1 MRRRMSHRQRAFCLR
16 GPLMPAAFVVAA
28 LAWSAAAWA
37 QQPPTADAPAPPAAQ
52 PAAPA
57 AAPPTAPAAQPTA
70 PAAQPTAPIVGP
82 KTVEESNQ
90 AGYGRLAD
98 SIVQK
103 ELVLTAEQ
111 KQKISQLL
119 GERSAALAQAAA
131 VDKPGIVARIDAE
144 LGALLTDEQR
154 ARMATLEPADTRRL
168 RFSFRFQPWADV
180 LNWFAEQAD
189 LSLVLDAPPP
199 GTFNYTDSREY
210 TVPEAIDLLNGV
222 LMTKNYTLLRRE
234 RMLMVLDLTT
244 GVPADL
250 VPRLTLDEIDRRGK
264 FELVSVAFPVGEL
277 NPEEV
282 KTEITPLLGPH
293 GKVSVLT
300 KTKQILVSDTAGK
313 MRAIGAVIE
322 SIPKPDK
329 GAAPAA
335 DAPAAALAVYPLA
348 GLDAKATTDVLSVLF
363 SDTKVVVDPKVD
375 QLMVYAVPERQA
387 AIQAVLAQLRTD
399 NPPEKKP
406 LLERYPIRAGRREQV
421 LEVLKLAV
429 PAALLR
435 VDPDSGDLLAWATPK
450 EQQTIREQIDELGA
464 PAAAAAERQLEVYP
478 LRHSDPTTVLA
489 LLQKMLPDARLA
501 VDVGTKSI
509 VALASPEEQRAVA
522 ATLEQLESRAN
533 QRQTLVFYP
542 VKADQRKRVQAVLA
556 SLDSELPGMRIVA
569 EAGGDGLAI
578 FADPKQHELIKSVI
592 EQCERELPPAE
603 QFKVVAYRLRAADP
617 ASVLAALQTLLP
629 DVKFVVDA
637 KARQVVAWARPAD
650 HERIQEAV
658 AELDAELPEEQRIEI
673 MSHPLGK
680 ADVTAV
686 LLVLRSLLPEVTVT
700 SDTKNVALVAWAR
713 KRDQEV
719 IRRAIAGAQP
729 DVPEGQRPSIVV
741 YEVPDADPIQVA
753 AMLATIVPT
762 GRFTGDRATAK
773 LAAWGTPEEQ
783 QLIKETVDGMRKGL
797 DPNRDLAPVVYRP
810 KTADIT
816 ALLYDLRVLA
826 PEARFSANAVQR
838 TIVAWAKPADQEK
851 IRATIEGLDPADD
864 EAGARVSAVYA
875 VPDTDSAT
883 LLQVLMAAVP
893 DAKLVS
899 DTRSGTVIAWARA
912 DQHETLKRA
921 VDGLAAQGNADNRRT
936 ARVYRFRTGDANA
949 TATVLRSVVPYAYLA
964 VDTRTG
970 SLAVTATPAEH
981 EQIAAMVREVEGE
994 GGDTNQPELR
1004 VYRLQAAEPST
1015 SLAML
1020 RELFAQRA
1028 EVRLS
1033 LDPKGRAIVAW
1044 ALPSQHELIDNVLAR
1059 VDRPV
1064 DDGDLRQLE
1073 VYQLGDAD
1081 PESVK
1086 FALGQMFADDRNVR
1100 IVTDE
1105 AGGLLTVYA
1114 VPPVQATV
1122 RSTIQQMQGRSN
1134 QLEVIELEVV
1144 DPYSAEMAIERLFG
1158 DESGRAKA
1166 GAPRIEADTE
1176 TRQLLVRASKEQ
1188 LVQIRELL
1196 VKMGESHLMAQAAG
1210 GQTGDRRMRVLRIND
1225 RSVAA
1230 ALAEIERVWPR
1241 LRKNPIRVVTP
1252 SAVAPA
1258 LRESRK
1264 VEPAAEA
1271 PSTDA
1276 APAAEPSVNEPSAN
1290 DGAATSPG
1298 SAVSHVALL
1307 GKPAVAPRPGA
1318 VTAVSHRVPLAP
1330 PVSLQRDEPVQA
1342 QCDDPQSPEPVDPP
1356 TASSPRRA
1364 AEEPVVEAV
1373 PEAPSEVA
1381 PSITE
1386 QAPSE
1391 DSSTEA
1397 PASEPSAAQQPAAP
1411 DGEDSETP
1419 ASPDSPELAPIIIA
1433 PSGDSVTIAS
1443 DDPEALDQFEQLL
1456 RSFSQ
1461 RSGGGG
1467 RDFTIYYLKR
1477 ANALDVADT
1486 LENVL
1491 RGGGLGFRGYGGPVI
1506 VPDSRLNALIVHAS
1520 RGDLETIEGL
1530 IETLDS
1536 SEVSESAVGSRPRL
1550 IPVRNSDVDRIAEIL
1565 RDVYKTKL
1573 TAGAGQRR
1581 QRVPRRDGM
1590 SRDMAFMMAQMEA
1603 EATGP
1608 EMTIGVDRATNSIVV
1623 SAPPRLVTEIESL
1636 VRELDEQS
1644 DASRPT
1650 VRVLALQKTNTK
1662 TVRKALESMI
1672 QDALRSGR
1680 RGP

>member
-1 MRRRMSHRQRAFCLR
+1 MRRRMFPCQRTIALR
-16 GPLMPAAFVVAA
+16 GPLASAAFVVALLGWQSVA
-28 LAWSAAAWA
+28 SA
-37 QQPPTADAPAPPAAQ
+37 QQPPAAEAPAPPAAQ
-52 PAAPA
+52 PAAPTA
-57 AAPPTAPAAQPTA
+57 QSAAPL
-70 PAAQPTAPIVGP
+70 VGP
-82 KTVEESNQ
+82 KTVEESNT

-98 SIVQK
+98 SLVQK
-103 ELVLTAEQ
+103 ELALTAEQ

-131 VDKPGIVARIDAE
+131 VDKPGIVASTDAE
-144 LGALLTDEQR
+144 LAAVLTDEQR

-222 LMTKNYTLLRRE
+222 LLTKNYTLLRRE

-250 VPRLTLDEIDRRGK
+250 VPRLTLDEIERRGK
-264 FELVSVAFPVGEL
+264 FELVSVAFPVGDL

-293 GKVSVLT
+293 GEIAVLA
-300 KTKQILVSDTAGK
+300 KTKQLLVSDIAGK

-322 SIPKPDK
+322 SIPKANKPADK
-329 GAAPAA
+329 PE
-335 DAPAAALAVYPLA
+335 DTKAALAVYPLD
-348 GLDAKATTDVLSVLF
+348 GLDAKATTDILAALF
-363 SDTKVVVDPKVD
+363 GDTKVVVDPKVD
-375 QLMVYAVPERQA
+375 QLMIYAVPERQA
-387 AIQAVLAQLRTD
+387 AIQTVLAQLRTD

-406 LLERYPIRAGRREQV
+406 GLERYSIRAGRREQV
-421 LEVLKLAV
+421 IEVLKLAV

-435 VDPDSGDLLAWATPK
+435 VDPDSGDLLAWATPAD
-450 EQQTIREQIDELGA
+450 QQTIREQIDELGA
-464 PAAAAAERQLEVYP
+464 PAAAAAERQLEVYS
-478 LRHSDPTTVLA
+478 LRHSDPATVLA

-501 VDVGTKSI
+501 VDAGTKSI

-542 VKADQRKRVQAVLA
+542 VKAEQRKRVQAVLA

-603 QFKVVAYRLRAADP
+603 QFKVVAYRLKAADP
-617 ASVLAALQTLLP
+617 ASVLSALQTLLP
-629 DVKFVVDA
+629 EVKFVVDV
-637 KARQVVAWARPAD
+637 KARQVVAWARAAD
-650 HERIQEAV
+650 HERIAEAV

-680 ADVTAV
+680 ADVSAV

-700 SDTKNVALVAWAR
+700 SDAKNVALVAWAR

-729 DVPEGQRPSIVV
+729 DVPEGERPSIVV

-753 AMLATIVPT
+753 AMLATVVPT

-773 LAAWGTPEEQ
+773 LAAWATPEEQ
-783 QLIKETVDGMRKGL
+783 KLIKETVDGMRKEF
-797 DPNRDLAPVVYRP
+797 DPKRDLAPVVYRP

-816 ALLYDLRVLA
+816 SLLYDLRVLV

-838 TIVAWAKPADQEK
+838 TIVAWARPGDQEK

-864 EAGARVSAVYA
+864 VAGARVSAVYA
-875 VPDTDSAT
+875 VPDTDSST

-893 DAKLVS
+893 DAKLVP

-921 VDGLAAQGNADNRRT
+921 VDGLAAQENADNRRT

-949 TATVLRSVVPYAYLA
+949 TATVLRYVVPYAYLA

-970 SLAVTATPAEH
+970 SLAATATPAEH

-1044 ALPSQHELIDNVLAR
+1044 ALPSQHELIDDVLAR

-1081 PESVK
+1081 PDSVK
-1086 FALGQMFADDRNVR
+1086 FALNQMFADDRNVR

-1122 RSTIQQMQGRSN
+1122 RSTIEQMQGRKN

-1158 DESGRAKA
+1158 DEMGRAKA
-1166 GAPRIEADTE
+1166 GAPRIEADPE

-1196 VKMGESHLMAQAAG
+1196 VKMGESHLMAQAEGTQAG
-1210 GQTGDRRMRVLRIND
+1210 DHRMRVLRIND

-1252 SAVAPA
+1252 SAVAPT

-1264 VEPAAEA
+1264 VEPAVETPSKDTAPATE
-1271 PSTDA
+1271 PSTH
-1276 APAAEPSVNEPSAN
+1276 EPSAAEQSIN
-1290 DGAATSPG
+1290 DGAAISPG
-1298 SAVSHVALL
+1298 KLR
-1307 GKPAVAPRPGA
+1307 G
-1318 VTAVSHRVPLAP
+1318 PLALP
-1330 PVSLQRDEPVQA
+1330 ASLQLVDASTPQCEADAELSQATENAEP
-1342 QCDDPQSPEPVDPP
+1342 SG
-1356 TASSPRRA
+1356 PRRPA
-1364 AEEPVVEAV
+1364 AAPVVEAV
-1373 PEAPSEVA
+1373 PEAPSEAA
-1381 PSITE
+1381 PASSE
-1386 QAPSE
+1386 PAPSE
-1391 DSSTEA
+1391 ESPTDSPAAEE
-1397 PASEPSAAQQPAAP
+1397 PASQQPAAP
-1411 DGEDSETP
+1411 EGEQAEPP
-1419 ASPDSPELAPIIIA
+1419 ASPESTNSPDLAPIIIA
-1433 PSGDSVTIAS
+1433 PAGDSVTIAS

-1461 RSGGGG
+1461 RSGAGG
-1467 RDFTIYYLKR
+1467 RDFTIFYLKR

-1491 RGGGLGFRGYGGPVI
+1491 RGGGLGFRGYGGPVV

-1520 RGDLETIEGL
+1520 RGDLDTIEGL

-1536 SEVSESAVGSRPRL
+1536 SEVSESAIGSRPRL

-1623 SAPPRLVTEIESL
+1623 SAPPRLVTEVESL
-1636 VRELDEQS
+1636 VRELDEQT

-1650 VRVLALQKTNTK
+1650 VKVLALQKTNTK
-1662 TVRKALESMI
+1662 AVRKALESMV

-1680 RGP
+1680 RGL

>member
-1 MRRRMSHRQRAFCLR
+1 
-16 GPLMPAAFVVAA
+16 
-28 LAWSAAAWA
+28 
-37 QQPPTADAPAPPAAQ
+37 
-52 PAAPA
+52 
-57 AAPPTAPAAQPTA
+57 
-70 PAAQPTAPIVGP
+70 
-82 KTVEESNQ
+82 
-90 AGYGRLAD
+90 
-98 SIVQK
+98 VQK
-103 ELVLTAEQ
+103 ELALSAEQ

-144 LGALLTDEQR
+144 LGAVLTDEQR

-250 VPRLTLDEIDRRGK
+250 VPRLTLDEIERRGK
-264 FELVSVAFPVGEL
+264 FELVSVAFPVGDL

-293 GKVSVLT
+293 GQVAVLA
-300 KTKQILVSDTAGK
+300 KTKQVVVSDTAGK

-329 GAAPAA
+329 AAAPAA
-335 DAPAAALAVYPLA
+335 DAPAAALAVYPLD
-348 GLDAKATTDVLSVLF
+348 GLDAKATTDILAALF

-375 QLMVYAVPERQA
+375 QLMIYAVPERQA
-387 AIQAVLAQLRTD
+387 AIQTVLAQLRTD

-406 LLERYPIRAGRREQV
+406 RLERYSIRAGRREQV
-421 LEVLKLAV
+421 IEVLKLAV

-435 VDPDSGDLLAWATPK
+435 VDPDSGDLLAWATPTD
-450 EQQTIREQIDELGA
+450 QQTIREQIDELGA

-478 LRHSDPTTVLA
+478 LRHSDPATVLA

-501 VDVGTKSI
+501 VDAGTKSI

-533 QRQTLVFYP
+533 QRQTLIFYP
-542 VKADQRKRVQAVLA
+542 VKAEQRKRVQAVLA

-603 QFKVVAYRLRAADP
+603 QFKVVAYRLKAADP
-617 ASVLAALQTLLP
+617 ASVLTALQTLLP
-629 DVKFVVDA
+629 EVKFVVDA
-637 KARQVVAWARPAD
+637 KARQVVAWARAAD
-650 HERIQEAV
+650 HERIAEAV

-729 DVPEGQRPSIVV
+729 DVPEGERPSIVV

-753 AMLATIVPT
+753 AMLATVVPT

-773 LAAWGTPEEQ
+773 LAAWATPEEQ
-783 QLIKETVDGMRKGL
+783 QLIKETIDGMRKEL

-816 ALLYDLRVLA
+816 SLLYDLRVLA

-838 TIVAWAKPADQEK
+838 TIVAWARPADQEK
-851 IRATIEGLDPADD
+851 IRTTIEGLDPAED
-864 EAGARVSAVYA
+864 EVGARVSAVYS
-875 VPDTDSAT
+875 VLDTDSTT
-883 LLQVLMAAVP
+883 LYQVLMAAVP
-893 DAKLVS
+893 DAKLVP

-912 DQHETLKRA
+912 DQHETLKRV
-921 VDGLAAQGNADNRRT
+921 VDGLAARENADNRRT
-936 ARVYRFRTGDANA
+936 ARVYRFRTGDATS
-949 TATVLRSVVPYAYLA
+949 TATVLRYVVPSAFLA

-970 SLAVTATPAEH
+970 SLAATATPAEH
-981 EQIAAMVREVEGE
+981 EMIAAMVREVEGE
-994 GGDTNQPELR
+994 GDNTNQPELR

-1044 ALPSQHELIDNVLAR
+1044 ALPSQHELIDDVLAR
-1059 VDRPV
+1059 VDRPI

-1081 PESVK
+1081 PDSVK
-1086 FALGQMFADDRNVR
+1086 FALNQMFADDRNVR

-1114 VPPVQATV
+1114 VPQVQSTV
-1122 RSTIQQMQGRSN
+1122 RATIEQMQGRKN

-1158 DESGRAKA
+1158 DETGRAKA
-1166 GAPRIEADTE
+1166 GAPRIEADPE

-1196 VKMGESHLMAQAAG
+1196 VKMGESHLMAQATG
-1210 GQTGDRRMRVLRIND
+1210 GQAGDRRMRVLRIND

-1252 SAVAPA
+1252 SAVAPT

-1264 VEPAAEA
+1264 VEPPADA

-1276 APAAEPSVNEPSAN
+1276 TPPNAAPATKPPGSESSIN
-1290 DGAATSPG
+1290 DGAAKSTGG
-1298 SAVSHVALL
+1298 SDSRVALL
-1307 GKPAVAPRPGA
+1307 GKPAVAPSDGENSPWHGHLGRGPHGPEA
-1318 VTAVSHRVPLAP
+1318 HATINHGVPLAL
-1330 PVSLQRDEPVQA
+1330 PVSLKLEGDSMSK
-1342 QCDDPQSPEPVDPP
+1342 CDDSQNSESSEAADAP
-1356 TASSPRRA
+1356 SPRRP
-1364 AEEPVVEAV
+1364 AEAPVVEAV
-1373 PEAPSEVA
+1373 PEASSDVASASSE
-1381 PSITE
+1381 
-1386 QAPSE
+1386 
-1391 DSSTEA
+1391 
-1397 PASEPSAAQQPAAP
+1397 PASSEESPTDSPTAEEPTSQQPAAP
-1411 DGEDSETP
+1411 EGEQAEPPTSPESTD
-1419 ASPDSPELAPIIIA
+1419 SPDLAPIIIA
-1433 PSGDSVTIAS
+1433 PAGDSVTIAS

-1461 RSGGGG
+1461 RSGAGG
-1467 RDFTIYYLKR
+1467 RDFTIFYLKR

-1491 RGGGLGFRGYGGPVI
+1491 RGGGLGFRGYGGPVV

-1520 RGDLETIEGL
+1520 RGDLDTIEGL

-1536 SEVSESAVGSRPRL
+1536 SEVSESAIGSRPRL

-1581 QRVPRRDGM
+1581 QRMPRRDGM

-1623 SAPPRLVTEIESL
+1623 SAPPRLVTEVESL

-1650 VRVLALQKTNTK
+1650 VKVLALQKTNTK
-1662 TVRKALESMI
+1662 AVRKALESMV

-1680 RGP
+1680 RGL

>member
-1 MRRRMSHRQRAFCLR
+1 L
-16 GPLMPAAFVVAA
+16 AALFITA
-28 LAWSAAAWA
+28 LAWSSKVWA
-37 QQPPTADAPAPPAAQ
+37 QEPPTAEAPA
-52 PAAPA
+52 
-57 AAPPTAPAAQPTA
+57 APAAQPTPPA
-70 PAAQPTAPIVGP
+70 TPVAQPAAPLVGP
-82 KTVEESNQ
+82 KTLEESNQ

-98 SIVQK
+98 AIVQK

-250 VPRLTLDEIDRRGK
+250 IPRLTLDEIDRRGK
-264 FELVSVAFPVGEL
+264 FELVSVAFPVGDL
-277 NPEEV
+277 NAEEV

-322 SIPKPDK
+322 SIPKADK
-329 GAAPAA
+329 PAAPTG
-335 DAPAAALAVYPLA
+335 DAPAAALAVYPLG
-348 GLDAKATTDVLSVLF
+348 GLDAKATTDVLSALF

-375 QLMVYAVPERQA
+375 QLMIYAVPERQA
-387 AIQAVLAQLRTD
+387 AIQAVLAQLRAD

-421 LEVLKLAV
+421 LEVLRLAV

-478 LRHSDPTTVLA
+478 LRHSDPATVLA

-501 VDVGTKSI
+501 VDAGTKSI

-542 VKADQRKRVQAVLA
+542 VKAEQRKRVQAVLA
-556 SLDSELPGMRIVA
+556 SLDSELPGMRIVT

-603 QFKVVAYRLRAADP
+603 QFKVVAYRLKAADP
-617 ASVLAALQTLLP
+617 ASVLTALQTLLP
-629 DVKFVVDA
+629 EVKFVVDA

-650 HERIQEAV
+650 HERIAEAV
-658 AELDAELPEEQRIEI
+658 AELDAELPAEQRIEI

-680 ADVTAV
+680 ADATAV
-686 LLVLRSLLPEVTVT
+686 LLVLRSLIPEVTVT
-700 SDTKNVALVAWAR
+700 SDTKNVSLVAWAR

-729 DVPEGQRPSIVV
+729 DVPEGERPSIVV

-753 AMLATIVPT
+753 AMLATVVPT

-773 LAAWGTPEEQ
+773 LAAWATPEEQ

-810 KTADIT
+810 KTAEIT

-851 IRATIEGLDPADD
+851 IRATIEGLDPADN
-864 EAGARVSAVYA
+864 EASARVSAVYA

-883 LLQVLMAAVP
+883 LLQVLTAAVP

-899 DTRSGTVIAWARA
+899 DARSGTVIAWARA

-949 TATVLRSVVPYAYLA
+949 TATVLRYVVPYAYLA

-970 SLAVTATPAEH
+970 SLAATATPAEH

-994 GGDTNQPELR
+994 GDNTNQPELR
-1004 VYRLQAAEPST
+1004 VYRLQAAEPTT

-1033 LDPKGRAIVAW
+1033 LDPKGRTIVAW
-1044 ALPSQHELIDNVLAR
+1044 ALPSQHELIDNVLKR
-1059 VDRPV
+1059 VDRPI
-1064 DDGDLRQLE
+1064 DEGDLRQLE

-1081 PESVK
+1081 PDSVK
-1086 FALGQMFADDRNVR
+1086 FALSQMFADDRNVR

-1122 RSTIQQMQGRSN
+1122 RSTIEQMQGRKN

-1158 DESGRAKA
+1158 DETGRAKA
-1166 GAPRIEADTE
+1166 GAPRIEADAE

-1196 VKMGESHLMAQAAG
+1196 VKMGESHLMAQAQGSQA
-1210 GQTGDRRMRVLRIND
+1210 GDRRMRVLRIND

-1252 SAVAPA
+1252 SAVAPT

-1264 VEPAAEA
+1264 AEPAAEA
-1271 PSTDA
+1271 PATDA
-1276 APAAEPSVNEPSAN
+1276 VPATKQGATAPSAN
-1290 DGAATSPG
+1290 DGASTSP
-1298 SAVSHVALL
+1298 
-1307 GKPAVAPRPGA
+1307 RN
-1318 VTAVSHRVPLAP
+1318 HRVPLAP
-1330 PVSLQRDEPVQA
+1330 PVSSQLEDALTSQCVDA
-1342 QCDDPQSPEPVDPP
+1342 QCSEPSEAAEPP
-1356 TASSPRRA
+1356 APRRA
-1364 AEEPVVEAV
+1364 ADEPVVEAV
-1373 PEAPSEVA
+1373 PESPREVA
-1381 PSITE
+1381 PANAE
-1386 QAPSE
+1386 QTPSVE
-1391 DSSTEA
+1391 STN
-1397 PASEPSAAQQPAAP
+1397 EPSAAEQPATDQPAAR
-1411 DGEDSETP
+1411 DGENSTAP
-1419 ASPDSPELAPIIIA
+1419 VLPDAADLAPIIIA
-1433 PSGDSVTIAS
+1433 PAGDSVTIAS

-1461 RSGGGG
+1461 RSGAGG
-1467 RDFTIYYLKR
+1467 RDFTIFYLKR

-1491 RGGGLGFRGYGGPVI
+1491 RGGGLGFRGYGGPVV

-1536 SEVSESAVGSRPRL
+1536 SEVSESAIGSRPRL

-1650 VRVLALQKTNTK
+1650 VKVLALTKTNTK
-1662 TVRKALESMI
+1662 AVRKALESMV
-1672 QDALRSGR
+1672 QDAVRSGR

>member
-1 MRRRMSHRQRAFCLR
+1 MRRRMFSYQRSIALR
-16 GPLMPAAFVVAA
+16 GPLASAAFVVAY
-28 LAWSAAAWA
+28 LAWQPIAWS
-37 QQPPTADAPAPPAAQ
+37 QQPPTAEAPAAPAAQPATPAAQ
-52 PAAPA
+52 PAAAQPA
-57 AAPPTAPAAQPTA
+57 APL
-70 PAAQPTAPIVGP
+70 VGP
-82 KTVEESNQ
+82 KTLEESNT

-103 ELVLTAEQ
+103 ELALTAEQ
-111 KQKISQLL
+111 KQKVSQLL

-131 VDKPGIVARIDAE
+131 VDKPGIVASIDAE
-144 LGALLTDEQR
+144 LGAVLTDEQR

-250 VPRLTLDEIDRRGK
+250 VPRLSLDEIDRRGK
-264 FELVSVAFPVGEL
+264 FELVSVAFPVGDL

-322 SIPKPDK
+322 SIPKADKPADKPDDPK
-329 GAAPAA
+329 
-335 DAPAAALAVYPLA
+335 AALAVYPLD
-348 GLDAKATTDVLSVLF
+348 GLDAKATTDVLAALF
-363 SDTKVVVDPKVD
+363 GDTKVVVDPKVD
-375 QLMVYAVPERQA
+375 QLMIYAVPERQA
-387 AIQAVLAQLRTD
+387 AIQTVLAQLRAD

-406 LLERYPIRAGRREQV
+406 RLERYPIRAGRREQV
-421 LEVLKLAV
+421 IEVLKLAV

-435 VDPDSGDLLAWATPK
+435 VDPDSGDLLAWATPAD
-450 EQQTIREQIDELGA
+450 QQTIREQIDELGA

-501 VDVGTKSI
+501 VDAGTKSI

-542 VKADQRKRVQAVLA
+542 VKAEQRKRVQAVLA

-569 EAGGDGLAI
+569 ETGGDGLAI

-603 QFKVVAYRLRAADP
+603 QFKVVAYRLKAADP

-629 DVKFVVDA
+629 EVKLVVDT
-637 KARQVVAWARPAD
+637 KARQVVAWARAED
-650 HERIQEAV
+650 HERIAEAV

-729 DVPEGQRPSIVV
+729 DVPEGERPSIVV

-753 AMLATIVPT
+753 AMLATVVPT

-773 LAAWGTPEEQ
+773 LAAWATPEEQ
-783 QLIKETVDGMRKGL
+783 QLIKETVDGMRKGH

-838 TIVAWAKPADQEK
+838 TIVAWARPGDQEK

-864 EAGARVSAVYA
+864 AAGARVSAVYA

-883 LLQVLMAAVP
+883 LLQVLTAAVP
-893 DAKLVS
+893 DAKLVA

-949 TATVLRSVVPYAYLA
+949 TATVLRYVVPYAYLA

-970 SLAVTATPAEH
+970 SLAATATPAEH

-1033 LDPKGRAIVAW
+1033 LDPKGRTIVAW
-1044 ALPSQHELIDNVLAR
+1044 ALPSQHELIDDVLAR

-1081 PESVK
+1081 PDSVK
-1086 FALGQMFADDRNVR
+1086 FALNQMFADDRNVR

-1122 RSTIQQMQGRSN
+1122 RSTIEQMQGRKN

-1158 DESGRAKA
+1158 DETGRAKA
-1166 GAPRIEADTE
+1166 GAPRIEADPE

-1196 VKMGESHLMAQAAG
+1196 VKMGESHLMAQAAS
-1210 GQTGDRRMRVLRIND
+1210 GQAGDRRMRVLRIND

-1252 SAVAPA
+1252 SAVAPT

-1264 VEPAAEA
+1264 VEPGAET
-1271 PSTDA
+1271 PSTDAAPTNA
-1276 APAAEPSVNEPSAN
+1276 APAAEPSANESSRIEPSAN
-1290 DGAATSPG
+1290 DGAAISSGDT
-1298 SAVSHVALL
+1298 VSRMALL
-1307 GKPAVAPRPGA
+1307 GKPAVAPKPGA
-1318 VTAVSHRVPLAP
+1318 ATPVSHRVSRAMPASEQLVDA
-1330 PVSLQRDEPVQA
+1330 STT
-1342 QCDDPQSPEPVDPP
+1342 QCDQPQSSE
-1356 TASSPRRA
+1356 A
-1364 AEEPVVEAV
+1364 AEAPAARRPADAPVVEAV

-1381 PSITE
+1381 PSRSE
-1386 QAPSE
+1386 PAPSQE
-1391 DSSTEA
+1391 SPTDE
-1397 PASEPSAAQQPAAP
+1397 PAAEP
-1411 DGEDSETP
+1411 ATSPQSATLEVEATETP
-1419 ASPDSPELAPIIIA
+1419 AFPESAESPDLAPIIIA
-1433 PSGDSVTIAS
+1433 PAGDSVTIAS

-1461 RSGGGG
+1461 RSGAGG
-1467 RDFTIYYLKR
+1467 RDFTIFYLKR

-1491 RGGGLGFRGYGGPVI
+1491 RGGGLGFRGYGGPVV

-1536 SEVSESAVGSRPRL
+1536 SEVSESAIGSRPRL

-1636 VRELDEQS
+1636 VHELDEQS

-1650 VRVLALQKTNTK
+1650 VKVLALQKTNTK
-1662 TVRKALESMI
+1662 AVRKALESMV

-1680 RGP
+1680 RGL